1 MSRGRLWR
9 VESWV
14 VPIHLLS
21 VRTGPTSDHRQCLSS
36 LGSILPTK
44 SPNQMAASTH
54 LLAWTTTKDTWSNK
68 GMPKKWTES
77 FNPFQCSGWHQSER
91 IHLFSHSFAHL
102 RCKFSNIRYSRRV
115 HSQHFSMKSQW
126 NACASHIWFISG
138 FIKWVA
144 NKSFEVITNPWHL
157 VPMKRGILYVSL
169 VFWYAWW
176 HSNKKPQYLTAL
188 VQGSQMWGMHQVE
201 WARMT
206 ALCHDWHYCRF
217 FGGLA
222 RVAWL
227 SHRLRKPRRGRKS
240 GKLDDPRRSNRS
252 LQRSWQRRRQ
262 PARRVKQPD
271 DHIGSKY
278 ATSWLTAVWNEQ
290 LSGKFKW
297 RTKPYRTDLRIGC
310 SKLADFHSFKMNT
323 ESILNPTW

>member
-1 MSRGRLWR
+1 MSK
-9 VESWV
+9 SY
-14 VPIHLLS
+14 P
-21 VRTGPTSDHRQCLSS
+21 LSS
-36 LGSILPTK
+36 SLFANFSINSSLSSIPLIMIF
-44 SPNQMAASTH
+44 SLS
-54 LLAWTTTKDTWSNK
+54 
-68 GMPKKWTES
+68 EVS
-77 FNPFQCSGWHQSER
+77 F
-91 IHLFSHSFAHL
+91 
-102 RCKFSNIRYSRRV
+102 
-115 HSQHFSMKSQW
+115 
-126 NACASHIWFISG
+126 G
-138 FIKWVA
+138 F
-144 NKSFEVITNPWHL
+144 T
-157 VPMKRGILYVSL
+157 
-169 VFWYAWW
+169 
-176 HSNKKPQYLTAL
+176 
-188 VQGSQMWGMHQVE
+188 
-201 WARMT
+201 
-206 ALCHDWHYCRF
+206 F

-227 SHRLRKPRRGRKS
+227 WHRLRKPRRGRKS